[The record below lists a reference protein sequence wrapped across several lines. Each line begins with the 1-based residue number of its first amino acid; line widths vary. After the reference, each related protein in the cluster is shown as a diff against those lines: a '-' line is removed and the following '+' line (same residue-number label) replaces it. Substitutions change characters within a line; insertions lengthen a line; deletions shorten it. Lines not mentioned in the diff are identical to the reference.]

1 MKFKF
6 WNISKS
12 FLMVGNTQ
20 ESKEAAEI
28 KRYVGIGT
36 SKVLA
41 VNPTK
46 TELEKI
52 YGRDIQ
58 NDPEYSIER
67 DDQKGFCVDI
77 IVETVPEMCNGID
90 IISHARFN
98 LFPELAYNKD
108 KTKVRVVDNYG
119 NSAWA
124 NVEDAK
130 AGKVILSSK
139 GEPMKIDTK
148 YRLAFSGEVDLLD
161 FLRKFLYNQD
171 TFEMPNGTWKKM
183 ADADDRIIGF
193 ENPKALLGGN
203 IKEVKE
209 LIALQPNNRIKLLY
223 GVKAS
228 ENAETGRINYRQN
241 VCTAYDLMLRN
252 NATASGINNLEKNL
266 NSAKASGRYSKI
278 DYQVCELKEWDVK
291 PTNLEKPASDTDNMP
306 FDTPSAGSE
315 SGMPWD

>member
-1 MKFKF
+1 MKTSNF
-6 WNISKS
+6 SKS

-28 KRYVGIGT
+28 KRYIGIGT

-46 TELEKI
+46 AELEKI

-58 NDPEYSIER
+58 NDPEYNIER

-130 AGKVILSSK
+130 AGKVILSAK

-148 YRLAFSGEVDLLD
+148 YRLAFNGEVDLLD

-203 IKEVKE
+203 VKEIKE
-209 LIALQPNNRIKLLY
+209 LIALQPNNKIKLLY

-266 NSAKASGRYSKI
+266 NSAKASGMYSKI
-278 DYQVCELKEWDVK
+278 DYQVCELKEWTVE
-291 PTNLEKPASDTDNMP
+291 PTNLDKPASDTGDMP
-306 FDTPSAGSE
+306 FDAPSTGNG
-315 SGMPWD
+315 GMPWD